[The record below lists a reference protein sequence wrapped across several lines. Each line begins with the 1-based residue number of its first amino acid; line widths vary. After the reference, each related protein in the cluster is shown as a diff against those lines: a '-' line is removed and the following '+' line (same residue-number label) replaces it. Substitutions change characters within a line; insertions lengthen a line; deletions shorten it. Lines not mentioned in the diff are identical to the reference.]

1 MSEASQAAG
10 GAFIKKLMQRN
21 QDREPI
27 SGPAVAH
34 AQMAAIRDWEQVS
47 GERFS
52 DLKKIHHQTLV
63 VNGVSDEMIPV
74 SNSYWL
80 SAHLPNV
87 VLLTYPD
94 SGHGSLFQFHESF
107 TRQAAAFLT
116 SNSPI
121 APCSK
126 VSSTPDTFRIGDAPG
141 EHAMPADTHETA
153 PNQFVRAG
161 EVQFAYRRFG
171 PRRGTPLVLF
181 NYLAANMDD
190 WDPKVTNGLAAEH
203 DVIIFDYSGVGK
215 SSSETPSTVAAL
227 TKHCAAFCRAIG
239 PDPVRY
245 RRLLARGHDRAATA
259 AERPDLLGRTDAPRD
274 GAGRRGGEGM
284 DVGPRA
290 FRRRALERRALLI
303 ELYRSAPERGGPRRR
318 GAPLRA
324 AAEDGAARTVIEQV
338 TERSTAAEIA
348 AIREWGVIPA
358 SDRFAML
365 SKIHHPTLIVHGNK
379 DVVVM
384 PINAFLLAEHLPNA
398 QLIMYPDAS
407 HGAQSQHAEVFLQH
421 VKLFLQ

>member
-1 MSEASQAAG
+1 
-10 GAFIKKLMQRN
+10 
-21 QDREPI
+21 
-27 SGPAVAH
+27 
-34 AQMAAIRDWEQVS
+34 
-47 GERFS
+47 
-52 DLKKIHHQTLV
+52 
-63 VNGVSDEMIPV
+63 
-74 SNSYWL
+74 
-80 SAHLPNV
+80 
-87 VLLTYPD
+87 
-94 SGHGSLFQFHESF
+94 
-107 TRQAAAFLT
+107 
-116 SNSPI
+116 
-121 APCSK
+121 
-126 VSSTPDTFRIGDAPG
+126 
-141 EHAMPADTHETA
+141 MPADTHETA

-203 DVIIFDYSGVGK
+203 DVIIFDYPRVGK

-227 TKHCAAFCRAIG
+227 TKHCAAFCRAMGLTQFDIVG
-239 PDPVRY
+239 FS
-245 RRLLARGHDRAATA
+245 LGGMIAQQLA
-259 AERPDLLGRTDAPRD
+259 AEHPDLLRRIILLGTGP
-274 GAGRRGGEGM
+274 RGGEGM
-284 DVGPRA
+284 VFNELSVDELKNA
-290 FRRRALERRALLI
+290 EALLMNAFFTPSEASQASGRAYI
-303 ELYRSAPERGGPRRR
+303 ERLKSRGTDRDAP
-318 GAPLRA
+318 
-324 AAEDGAARTVIEQV
+324 V
-338 TERSTAAEIA
+338 TEQSTAAEIA

-379 DVVVM
+379 DVIVM